1 MDEVFTNANETHK
14 LLKEPRTYKMV
25 KNNNKKGKIHLTPKE
40 EEKVK
45 GQTTKRLFT
54 KYQTKVL
61 FSLCRYFVFLV
72 LNDDQTNVRSKY

>member
-1 MDEVFTNANETHK
+1 MKHTNYLRNH
-14 LLKEPRTYKMV
+14 EPTKGF

-45 GQTTKRLFT
+45 GQTTKRPFT